1 MQRTLLL
8 RLPEGAF
15 ISILLLAA
23 SVGSLLDPRGRP
35 GPGFWPPGFDLGAV
49 ISALYFLR
57 GEGEF
62 QYVFNLLVTL
72 LEIELELALPDLGP
86 DVVVLAPA
94 KYVLPRDGL
103 IGTVVFV
110 GHHQVTDVLKSWNML
125 QVNR

>member
-1 MQRTLLL
+1 MK
-8 RLPEGAF
+8 
-15 ISILLLAA
+15 
-23 SVGSLLDPRGRP
+23 
-35 GPGFWPPGFDLGAV
+35 
-49 ISALYFLR
+49 
-57 GEGEF
+57 F

-125 QVNR
+125 QVKR